1 MEFLKPYLV
10 GLFYL
15 VVCPGTMVRHGLTAT
30 KNTTAQNEHKKLM
43 IFLVHFV
50 FPLCICDQ
58 KDPGADMANINR
70 LYSKTFSKK
79 LHSGR

>member
-30 KNTTAQNEHKKLM
+30 KNITAHNEHKELM
-43 IFLVHFV
+43 E
-50 FPLCICDQ
+50 
-58 KDPGADMANINR
+58 DPGGHMANINR
-70 LYSKTFSKK
+70 LYSKTSSNK